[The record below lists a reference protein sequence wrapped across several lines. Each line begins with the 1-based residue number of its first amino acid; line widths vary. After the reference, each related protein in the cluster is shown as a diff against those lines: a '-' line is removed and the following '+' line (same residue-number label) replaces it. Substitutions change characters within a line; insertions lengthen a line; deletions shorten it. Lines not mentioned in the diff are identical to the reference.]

1 MGDITP
7 KPKPDPR
14 PDSDPSLHPET
25 TLGEAPG
32 SSVTMPEIPGW
43 NAATPEPTPPP
54 KGYFPP
60 VDLIE
65 AWRRAAGQ
73 APAVTA
79 PAPVPAAEPER
90 SPHDQAAPVSNRLL
104 ILLTVLGLIVVGGLG
119 GAYYLFFRAE
129 PLPQRPIVAPTAS
142 PRVTPTPTP
151 TPHPKPSPL
160 KPSAAPAPPAPP
172 PQSANTYTVLPG
184 DTLITIGEKL
194 GKDWRQ
200 IAAANGQITD
210 PNFITPGQVLV
221 IP

>member
-7 KPKPDPR
+7 KPKPA
-14 PDSDPSLHPET
+14 PEPPPNDDQA
-25 TLGEAPG
+25 LGEAPG
-32 SSVTMPEIPGW
+32 SSVTMPDIPGW
-43 NAATPEPTPPP
+43 NAETPEPTPPP

-60 VDLIE
+60 VDLVE

-73 APAVTA
+73 ASPEPEAAPTPEPEASAHGHPA
-79 PAPVPAAEPER
+79 PA
-90 SPHDQAAPVSNRLL
+90 SNRLL
-104 ILLTVLGLIVVGGLG
+104 ILLSGLGLLVVAGLG
-119 GAYYLFFRAE
+119 GAYYTFFRTE
-129 PLPQRPIVAPTAS
+129 PLPEHPVAVTTAS
-142 PRVTPTPTP
+142 PKATPTPRP
-151 TPHPKPSPL
+151 TPSRTPRPST
-160 KPSAAPAPPAPP
+160 APVPPAPGP
-172 PQSANTYTVLPG
+172 PGAPKTYTVLPG